1 MFQSLRQQ
9 NIFYILQKGE
19 NPGLK
24 VGQVVSVS
32 NPQPKYGQLVPGQ
45 AFGQN
50 VETVV
55 DVSVKVGEETME
67 FKQLLASLSI
77 ANFGSSGVVVSESRE
92 AMNAEVESM
101 LRSSKQV
108 IDSVQYHENVISS
121 CEEML
126 KVLNPQLAKEK
137 AQEEKIGAL
146 EEKVTGMEGTLTDIR
161 EMLSIA
167 LNGSIN
173 GKKNSKN
180 GND

>member
-9 NIFYILQKGE
+9 NIFYILQKGD

-67 FKQLLASLSI
+67 FKQLPANLSI

-92 AMNAEVESM
+92 AMLRTSEQVLES
-101 LRSSKQV
+101 
-108 IDSVQYHENVISS
+108 IPYHENVIAS
-121 CEEML
+121 CDDML

-146 EEKVTGMEGTLTDIR
+146 EQKVSGMEGTLTDIR
-161 EMLSIA
+161 EMLSKA
-167 LNGSIN
+167 LNGS
-173 GKKNSKN
+173 GNSKKTS
-180 GND
+180 

>member
-19 NPGLK
+19 TPVLK

-55 DVSVKVGEETME
+55 DVSVKVGEETLE
-67 FKQLLASLSI
+67 FKQLPATLSI

-137 AQEEKIGAL
+137 EQEEKIGAL
-146 EEKVTGMEGTLTDIR
+146 EEKMTGMEGTLTDIR

>member
-9 NIFYILQKGE
+9 NIFYILQKGD
-19 NPGLK
+19 NPSLK

-67 FKQLLASLSI
+67 FKQLPAALSI

-92 AMNAEVESM
+92 AMNAEVEAM
-101 LRSSKQV
+101 LRTSKQV
-108 IDSVQYHENVISS
+108 LESIPYHESVIAS
-121 CEEML
+121 CDDML
-126 KVLNPQLAKEK
+126 KVLNPQLAKET
-137 AQEEKIGAL
+137 AQEEKIGQL
-146 EEKVTGMEGTLTDIR
+146 EQKVSGMEGTLTDIR
-161 EMLSIA
+161 EMLSKA
-167 LNGSIN
+167 LNGSS
-173 GKKNSKN
+173 NSKKTS
-180 GND
+180 